1 VNSEDLNLISFP
13 TVAGAYARATR
24 YSRQPVADFAY
35 FVAVTVQTDVV
46 KSSAFVASRPNC
58 TSMPA
63 T

>member
-1 VNSEDLNLISFP
+1 MNSEDLNLISFP
-13 TVAGAYARATR
+13 TVAAMYGPAAR
-24 YSRQPVADFAY
+24 YHGQPVENFAY
-35 FVAVTVQTDVV
+35 FVAVTVQTDVL